1 MLDMEEAK
9 GVPLIMSR
17 PFLTIGQTLIDMVVG
32 EQIMRVNDEKTIF
45 NIFKTMN
52 TLSQQMILFQ

>member
-1 MLDMEEAK
+1 MEEDK

-32 EQIMRVNDEKTIF
+32 EQIMRVNNEKTIF

>member
-1 MLDMEEAK
+1 MEEDK

>member
-1 MLDMEEAK
+1 MLDMEEDK
-9 GVPLIMSR
+9 GIPLIMSC
-17 PFLTIGQTLIDMVVG
+17 PFLTIGQTLIDVVVG
-32 EQIMRVNDEKTIF
+32 EQIMRVNNEKTIF